1 MLGFIPMNRTASVYR
16 QVGATDIWGQPE
28 LTQTFTG
35 KCQIN
40 YNTDLT
46 KVSGEDGVTTSM
58 SATIVF
64 HGLVEIAV
72 GDYVEFSNVLGIINK
87 YQIKDVYFFEDY
99 VGKIIATRVVVG
111 NGKRY

>member
-16 QVGATDIWGQPE
+16 QVGAVDSWGRP
-28 LTQTFTG
+28 TTNQTFTG

-46 KVSGEDGVTTSM
+46 KISGEDGVTTSM
-58 SATIVF
+58 SATVVF
-64 HGLVEIAV
+64 HGLVEVAV
-72 GDYVEFSNVLGIINK
+72 GDYVEFSDILGVTNK
-87 YQIKDVYFFEDY
+87 YQIKDVFFFEDY

-111 NGKRY
+111 NGKRS